1 MKKPNLLEE
10 LGLDEETLSWWQLGV
25 CGGRQSGSE
34 GMPLNWFFNDY
45 EADSELAK
53 QMDEVCLR
61 CPVLKECLMDGTDNK
76 DDGLRGGI
84 YLNKGKPDRQYNAHK
99 TPEVWARI
107 QERVKNASS

>member
-1 MKKPNLLEE
+1 
-10 LGLDEETLSWWQLGV
+10 
-25 CGGRQSGSE
+25 
-34 GMPLNWFFNDY
+34 
-45 EADSELAK
+45 
-53 QMDEVCLR
+53 
-61 CPVLKECLMDGTDNK
+61 MDGTDNK